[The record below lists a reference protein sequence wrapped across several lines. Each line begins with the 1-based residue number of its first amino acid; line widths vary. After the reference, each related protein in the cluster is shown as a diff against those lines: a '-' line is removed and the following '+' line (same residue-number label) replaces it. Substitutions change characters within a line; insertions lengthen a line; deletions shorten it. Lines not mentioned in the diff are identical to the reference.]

1 MQRPALMLLNPE
13 RWFMGAA
20 AWLSALTE
28 TWSGLAVILFG
39 LERPPRYF
47 SEFLGGRQ
55 FQLHWIPLA

>member
-1 MQRPALMLLNPE
+1 MLLNPE
-13 RWFMGAA
+13 WWFMGAA

-39 LERPPRYF
+39 RDRRPRYF
-47 SEFLGGRQ
+47 SEFLGGRR